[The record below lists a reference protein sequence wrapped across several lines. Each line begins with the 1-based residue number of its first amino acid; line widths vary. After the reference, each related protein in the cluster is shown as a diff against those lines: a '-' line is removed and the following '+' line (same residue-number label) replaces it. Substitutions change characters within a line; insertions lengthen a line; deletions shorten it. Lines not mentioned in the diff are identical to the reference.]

1 MDQPLLSVIIPVY
14 NAQGCLS
21 LALESVFN
29 QNIQDMEIILVND
42 GSKDDSL
49 SLCRQYAARDGR
61 IVVIDQQNAGPG
73 AARNAALKVAKGR
86 YISFVDSDDSLQ
98 PGAYRNM
105 LDAIQEDDACMVI
118 AHFNILMN
126 NQVFDRG
133 YIKQDTCLD
142 LEDFFHALAYRPG
155 SYYYSA
161 LWNKLYKRQIVQEN
175 QLVFD
180 SALSWG
186 EDFKFNMA
194 YYRHIK
200 KVRFVKEPVYNYK
213 RTYSGQTWRTMFEL
227 RSSFQ
232 IKSNLYRSLK
242 SLYRHVGLFEKYRMY
257 IYRYIFNIT
266 IST

>member
-21 LALESVFN
+21 LALDSVFN

-161 LWNKLYKRQIVQEN
+161 LWNKLYRHENITTHQI
-175 QLVFD
+175 LFHTD
-180 SALSWG
+180 MIWG
-186 EDFKFNMA
+186 EDCLFNMEYDCHVQKA
-194 YYRHIK
+194 CCVNMAVYRYNRRISGLSWNSLFQLHKGIRIK
-200 KVRFVKEPVYNYK
+200 
-213 RTYSGQTWRTMFEL
+213 
-227 RSSFQ
+227 RS
-232 IKSNLYRSLK
+232 
-242 SLYRHVGLFEKYRMY
+242 
-257 IYRYIFNIT
+257 IYRALKRIYIQAGQYKKYYWRVQRYILNVT
-266 IST
+266 LMD